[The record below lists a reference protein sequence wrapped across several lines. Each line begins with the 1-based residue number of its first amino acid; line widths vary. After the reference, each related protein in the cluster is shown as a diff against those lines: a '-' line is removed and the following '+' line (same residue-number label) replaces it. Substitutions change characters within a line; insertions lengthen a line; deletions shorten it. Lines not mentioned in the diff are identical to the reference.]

1 MMNNKEYNEALIQKG
16 YKKSPNLKFYN
27 INQKLLKEMIMQKT
41 INAPYS
47 FLFYSK
53 RKMIRIL
60 LLNILLYKE
69 SNSLKIG
76 TRQTLFSQI
85 ILTILSPIT
94 ILVGGIPE
102 FKNTL
107 KYIFKNEIQQLDYL
121 SNDDIKLMKEKRL
134 INE

>member
-1 MMNNKEYNEALIQKG
+1 MNNKEYNEALIQKG

-53 RKMIRIL
+53 RKMIRTL

-94 ILVGGIPE
+94 ILIGGIPE
-102 FKNTL
+102 FKKTL

-121 SNDDIKLMKEKRL
+121 SNDDVKLMKEKRL